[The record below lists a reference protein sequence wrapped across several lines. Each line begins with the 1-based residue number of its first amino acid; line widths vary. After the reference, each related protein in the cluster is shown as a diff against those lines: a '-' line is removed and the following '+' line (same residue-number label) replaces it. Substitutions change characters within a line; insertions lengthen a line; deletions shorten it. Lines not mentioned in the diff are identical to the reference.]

1 MIKENLSSIT
11 QGKTQK
17 IIIIMITQG
26 KKEKNR
32 KTEKFYSC
40 CAGDTS
46 IKK

>member
-11 QGKTQK
+11 QGK
-17 IIIIMITQG
+17 
-26 KKEKNR
+26 KEKKR
-32 KTEKFYSC
+32 KTEKSYSY